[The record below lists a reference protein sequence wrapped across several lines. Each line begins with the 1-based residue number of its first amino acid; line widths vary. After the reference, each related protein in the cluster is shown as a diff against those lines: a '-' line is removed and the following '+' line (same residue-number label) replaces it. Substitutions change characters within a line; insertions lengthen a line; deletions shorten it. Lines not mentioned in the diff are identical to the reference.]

1 MEVHNLDVAL
11 TLIGLLAGTA
21 LLIHA
26 VDVVLGGRMQ
36 TINFARNITNI
47 SIFTALIIAVLSLL
61 NIISSENS
69 VPNLIRNDG
78 LGFFFSIVVLLVSL
92 FVSIS
97 SFDYIRKERNE
108 LVYYSL
114 LLFTTLGMV
123 ALSFAVDLLVIFI
136 AWELMSLPTF
146 ILVGFRKNDKNALQY
161 NDSVLSNE
169 GAVKYFILGALSSAI
184 LLYGI
189 SLIFGLTGSTNLDS
203 AMNSI
208 INLDPNNVPLAILGV
223 VSLIAGFGLKL
234 SIVPFH
240 MWIPD
245 AYEGAPIT
253 VGALLSSATK
263 KVGFVAAIR
272 SLIII
277 FPIVEINLS
286 MILAIIALFTMTLGN
301 IAALTQKTIT
311 RLLAYSSIAQAG
323 YLLIGLVVLP
333 TSSLGLVGLLYHSF
347 NHAVMQASAFLA
359 AAAVSY
365 KLSKTSLNSYD
376 GLAKI
381 MPITAFCLAISLL
394 ALAGIPPLNGFWS
407 KVVLFAAAV
416 EGGYTWLALA
426 GLVNTVISVGY
437 YGLIVKRMYMDDP
450 SEKKPLV
457 EPKSIISVLIF
468 ATIIIIITGLVPN
481 VLLDYITVVSDN
493 FLSNY
498 PALQ

>member
-1 MEVHNLDVAL
+1 
-11 TLIGLLAGTA
+11 
-21 LLIHA
+21 
-26 VDVVLGGRMQ
+26 
-36 TINFARNITNI
+36 
-47 SIFTALIIAVLSLL
+47 
-61 NIISSENS
+61 
-69 VPNLIRNDG
+69 
-78 LGFFFSIVVLLVSL
+78 
-92 FVSIS
+92 
-97 SFDYIRKERNE
+97 
-108 LVYYSL
+108 
-114 LLFTTLGMV
+114 
-123 ALSFAVDLLVIFI
+123 
-136 AWELMSLPTF
+136 
-146 ILVGFRKNDKNALQY
+146 
-161 NDSVLSNE
+161 
-169 GAVKYFILGALSSAI
+169 
-184 LLYGI
+184 
-189 SLIFGLTGSTNLDS
+189 
-203 AMNSI
+203 
-208 INLDPNNVPLAILGV
+208 
-223 VSLIAGFGLKL
+223 
-234 SIVPFH
+234 
-240 MWIPD
+240 
-245 AYEGAPIT
+245 
-253 VGALLSSATK
+253 
-263 KVGFVAAIR
+263 
-272 SLIII
+272 
-277 FPIVEINLS
+277 
-286 MILAIIALFTMTLGN
+286 MTLGN

-365 KLSKTSLNSYD
+365 KLSKTSLNSYG

-381 MPITAFCLAISLL
+381 MPITSFCLAISLL

-468 ATIIIIITGLVPN
+468 ATIIIVITGLIPN
-481 VLLDYITVVSDN
+481 VLLDYITIVSDN

>member
-1 MEVHNLDVAL
+1 
-11 TLIGLLAGTA
+11 
-21 LLIHA
+21 
-26 VDVVLGGRMQ
+26 
-36 TINFARNITNI
+36 
-47 SIFTALIIAVLSLL
+47 
-61 NIISSENS
+61 
-69 VPNLIRNDG
+69 
-78 LGFFFSIVVLLVSL
+78 
-92 FVSIS
+92 
-97 SFDYIRKERNE
+97 
-108 LVYYSL
+108 
-114 LLFTTLGMV
+114 
-123 ALSFAVDLLVIFI
+123 
-136 AWELMSLPTF
+136 
-146 ILVGFRKNDKNALQY
+146 
-161 NDSVLSNE
+161 
-169 GAVKYFILGALSSAI
+169 
-184 LLYGI
+184 
-189 SLIFGLTGSTNLDS
+189 
-203 AMNSI
+203 MNSI
-208 INLDPNNVPLAILGV
+208 INLDSNNVPLAILGV

-272 SLIII
+272 SLIIL

-365 KLSKTSLNSYD
+365 KLSKTSLNSYG

-381 MPITAFCLAISLL
+381 MPITSFCLAISLL

-468 ATIIIIITGLVPN
+468 ATIIIVITGLIPN
-481 VLLDYITVVSDN
+481 VLLDYITIVSDN